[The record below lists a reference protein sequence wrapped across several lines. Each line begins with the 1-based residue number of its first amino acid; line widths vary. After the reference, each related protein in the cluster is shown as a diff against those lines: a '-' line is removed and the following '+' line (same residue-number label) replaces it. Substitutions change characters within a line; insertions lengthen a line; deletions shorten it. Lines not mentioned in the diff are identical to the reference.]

1 MIIIINDW
9 SSQNEVFV
17 VESLIT
23 GGLFVKSALPQSLV
37 KTVRVAPNSSLVLVD
52 SLGSMKI
59 ASLAERVNANR
70 LLVPVAGDTPLVLQR
85 EAERLTLAGENI
97 YVQIPAMC
105 NGQLNRR
112 LIQQLTSEGIPL
124 AITGIVTRQMTSQLL
139 DGLQPAA
146 PVILMMAAATSYYDL
161 IVSAALAQ
169 LFPEVQLVATANNI
183 NDLCMV
189 KHLSLDGVV
198 VDTELLP
205 FFRRPIQGM
214 TCRLADHE
222 VQMAR

>member
-1 MIIIINDW
+1 M
-9 SSQNEVFV
+9 
-17 VESLIT
+17 ESLIS
-23 GGLFVKSALPQSLV
+23 GGLFVKSALPQNLV
-37 KTVRVAPNSSLVLVD
+37 KTVRVAPNSSLVLVN
-52 SLGSMKI
+52 SLGSMKV
-59 ASLAERVNANR
+59 ADLAERVNANR
-70 LLVPVAGDTPLVLQR
+70 LLIPVVGDTPLVLQR
-85 EAERLTLAGENI
+85 EAERLTLTGENV

-105 NGQLNRR
+105 NGQLNHR

-146 PVILMMAAATSYYDL
+146 PVILMMAAVTSYYDL
-161 IVSAALAQ
+161 VVSAALAQ

-183 NDLCMV
+183 NDLCMA
-189 KHLSLDGVV
+189 KRLSLDGVV
-198 VDTELLP
+198 IDTELLP